1 MPREARA
8 DRPSA
13 HLVGVCGAGMKALAE
28 LLDGLGWQLSG
39 SDLLPA
45 SAAIT
50 ALTLHGLTFS
60 QGHSAANLPK
70 DVQCLVYSPAIRP
83 ENPERTEAS
92 RRGLPQWSYGE
103 MIGRLMRDRTGI
115 CISGT
120 HGKSTTTA
128 MVGWILSVAGRDP
141 AVLVGA
147 ELCDSGNS
155 GRAGKGDLLVV
166 ESCEFNRSFL
176 DFQPRFAAVLNVE
189 PDHFDCYADLPSLVT
204 AFQEFVQLVSTDGVL
219 LVNGDSRAAHD
230 VAIASPARVVTFGR
244 SIECDWSVGNVHEDV
259 SGISFD
265 IYCGP
270 TNPAGSK
277 NLWGQIQLRLHGEHN
292 VENALAAAAL
302 CAEMGIS
309 PQSIIAGLGSFGG
322 VKRRFEV
329 VGEADGL
336 LLIDDYAHHP
346 TAVRATLQAARR
358 VYGNRRIWCAFQPHQ
373 VSRTLALM
381 DDFAASFDDCDELL
395 VVPVFAARERVTD
408 EPQRVSRELAD
419 RVAARGRKA
428 RYVESLDQIITTVDD
443 AARPGDVLIAMGAGD
458 IDRIHHERIR
468 RIC

>member
-1 MPREARA
+1 MPREGGAE
-8 DRPSA
+8 RPSA

-39 SDLLPA
+39 SDLLPP

-50 ALTLHGLTFS
+50 ALTLHGLTFT
-60 QGHSAANLPK
+60 QGHSATNLPV
-70 DVQCLVYSPAIRP
+70 DAQCLVYSPAIRP
-83 ENPERTEAS
+83 DNPERLEAS

-103 MIGRLMRDRTGI
+103 MIGCLMRERTGI
-115 CISGT
+115 CIAGT

-128 MVGWILSVAGRDP
+128 MVGWILSVAGQDP

-147 ELCDSGNS
+147 ELCDSGSS

-176 DFQPRFAAVLNVE
+176 DFRPRFAAVLNVE
-189 PDHFDCYADLPSLVT
+189 PDHFDCYADLPSLIS

-219 LVNGDSRAAHD
+219 LVNGDSLAARD
-230 VAIASPARVVTFGR
+230 VGKASAARVVTFGR
-244 SIECDWSVGNVHEDV
+244 SIASDWSVGNIREDV

-265 IYCGP
+265 LLCGA
-270 TNPAGSK
+270 TKLAGSG
-277 NLWGQIQLRLHGEHN
+277 NLWGRIQLRLHGEHN

-309 PQSIIAGLGSFGG
+309 PRSIIAGLGSFGG

-336 LLIDDYAHHP
+336 LLLDDYAHHP
-346 TAVRATLQAARR
+346 TAVRATLQTARR
-358 VYGNRRIWCAFQPHQ
+358 VYGDRRIWCAFQPHQ

-381 DDFAASFDDCDELL
+381 DDFAASFDNCDELL
-395 VVPVFAARERVTD
+395 VVPVFAARENVTE

-419 RVAARGRKA
+419 RVAARGRNA